1 MADAPL
7 VFKKLPGTGGGA
19 LGRSTLWEGPDHLLL
34 VNSWPAGESYRRFF
48 FTDIQAIAIRRTARR
63 MIVNFALLFLVLIS
77 VGPLL
82 YFGGD
87 NEGAQGTALIFGI
100 VWLVFLS
107 LNSLLGPTCE
117 AHIQTAIQTEKIASM
132 RRLRTALRVLGRIQP
147 HILAAQPA
155 AEAAPVA
162 AQPTT

>member
-48 FTDIQAIAIRRTARR
+48 FTDIQAIAIRRTPRR
-63 MIVNFALLFLVLIS
+63 MIVNFVLLLFAALTVA
-77 VGPLL
+77 PCL
-82 YFGGD
+82 YAASYNDSAGVV
-87 NEGAQGTALIFGI
+87 ALILGI
-100 VWLVFLS
+100 AWLVFLS

-117 AHIQTAIQTEKIASM
+117 AHIQTAIQTEKIPSM

-155 AEAAPVA
+155 AEMAPVA
-162 AQPTT
+162 AQPIT